1 MVADEHGLQVG
12 GMLDGAGSVGTNIPV
27 ERKFFHN
34 INHSVELINEIS

>member
-27 ERKFFHN
+27 ERKFLYET
-34 INHSVELINEIS
+34 NHSLRLENGT